1 MGSNPVTS
9 TKNPAG
15 LLLCGVFVCCA
26 RIGLPTSCVPLPSA
40 LFFKDP
46 RKKAQHFCGER
57 RRGGDGSSE
66 AQRPTNEQSLRR
78 RGSGPRGRVCGFFV
92 CCARIG
98 LPTSCVPLP
107 SALFFKDPRKKA
119 QHFCGERRR
128 GGDGSSEAQRPTN
141 EQSLRRRGS
150 GPRGRVCGV
159 FVCCARLGFP
169 TSCVPLSTLYL
180 CPLRTRSSFDQKSE
194 SLQNGDCLLPITML

>member
-1 MGSNPVTS
+1 MVARLVRDQEVVGSNPVTS

-40 LFFKDP
+40 LFFK
-46 RKKAQHFCGER
+46 G
-57 RRGGDGSSE
+57 
-66 AQRPTNEQSLRR
+66 
-78 RGSGPRGRVCGFFV
+78 
-92 CCARIG
+92 
-98 LPTSCVPLP
+98 
-107 SALFFKDPRKKA
+107 PRKKA

-194 SLQNGDCLLPITML
+194 RIQHGDCLLPITMLWEPLKIPEDIE